1 MKVWGGGNRGASVPG
16 KFTCRMCLAGIET
29 WKCASYLLLCL
40 PALPSVAQP
49 LPPDQPAQFDAISVT
64 VTREARTTKEVP
76 QSVSVVDEKRI
87 KDVRMFNIKDAL
99 QGQVPGLRIESNNN
113 AYDARIS
120 IRGAGLKAQFGVRE
134 INLLRDGV
142 PILDPDSFGRLDFV
156 DPDDIERIEVTRGP
170 GDLYSAGTAGGTIHI
185 ISRSAFDDRH
195 NVVRGGVGNWGT
207 HSLHTRFG
215 KVFDE
220 HALAFTFS
228 RRHTD
233 NDWRE
238 HNRFSSTNAGLKH
251 GWQLGGSS
259 LLETEVTY
267 SDVKLNLPGS
277 LNREQYARYRDTGNA
292 LETQDPWKNSARDS
306 QILFMNSR
314 LEHRVGNWLFKPR
327 IYYNQWKQFH
337 PVTGQINVTDGW
349 ERNFGIDF
357 EGNHTHSLFGIAG
370 SMVIGGTWRRNWND
384 GALQY
389 AYADVLTVPGS
400 GRILSTLSDRKGQL
414 NSRSKST
421 NDLWGIYFLESLSP
435 LDRLTVDLQM
445 RFDQVSFDIER
456 DEFQSYDFANGRY
469 VPGRGLIK
477 VRESYDL
484 FAPKAAITYRATDQ
498 INIYATVAHA
508 NQVPADSEVQNAV
521 EFGRTLKASG
531 HLNYE
536 AGFKGRGRNWSFD
549 LAGYHTDV
557 SNEIISLMQNFQ
569 TLYVNAGK
577 TDKNGF
583 EFFGNYA
590 FDSGL
595 EVGTSYTYT
604 SLKFSKLTE
613 PLTMVDPVTNRRT
626 TINADRS
633 GNQTPRF
640 PEHMYF
646 VYTTYRHPSGW
657 HGRVE
662 TRGQSNYFT
671 DNANTE
677 RRGGYHFL
685 TNLTVG
691 YDRKHWGVTFNV
703 QNLFDKRYA
712 VDVNKDASGSR
723 ISFTPGMPRTFMGY
737 VSYKF

>member
-1 MKVWGGGNRGASVPG
+1 MQVHNNNDKSILNWFAYLIFYI
-16 KFTCRMCLAGIET
+16 KIFA
-29 WKCASYLLLCL
+29 WKWVAYLLFWLL
-40 PALPSVAQP
+40 IAPSIAQQ
-49 LPPDQPAQFDAISVT
+49 PPSDPPTQFDAISVT
-64 VTREARTTKEVP
+64 ATREARTTKEVP
-76 QSVSVVDEKRI
+76 QSISVVDEKRI
-87 KDVRMFNIKDAL
+87 EDVRMFNIKDAI

-113 AYDARIS
+113 AYDAKIS

-195 NVVRGGVGNWGT
+195 NIVRGGVGNWGT

-215 KVFDE
+215 KAFGE

-228 RRHTD
+228 RRHTG
-233 NDWRE
+233 NKWRRQ
-238 HNRFSSTNAGLKH
+238 NRFSSTNVGLKH
-251 GWQLGGSS
+251 GWQLSESS
-259 LLETEVTY
+259 LLETEMTY

-277 LNREQYARYRDTGNA
+277 LSKVQYNHYRDTGKA

-306 QILFMNSR
+306 QILFINSR
-314 LEHRVGNWLFKPR
+314 LEHQVGSWLFKPR

-337 PVTGQINVTDGW
+337 PVTGQINITEGW
-349 ERNFGIDF
+349 ERNFGLDF
-357 EGNHTHSLFGIAG
+357 EGIYTHSLFSMPG

-384 GALQY
+384 NAAQY

-400 GRILSTLSDRKGQL
+400 GRIISTLSDRKGQL
-414 NSRSKST
+414 NSRSQFT

-435 LDRLTVDLQM
+435 IDRLTIDLQM

-456 DEFQSYDFANGRY
+456 DEFQGYDFARGLY
-469 VPGRGLIK
+469 IPGRGLVR
-477 VRESYDL
+477 VREDFDL
-484 FAPKAAITYRATDQ
+484 FAPKAALTYRATDQ
-498 INIYATVAHA
+498 INVYATVAHA
-508 NQVPADSEVQNAV
+508 NQVPTGSEVQNAV
-521 EFGRTLKASG
+521 EFGRTLQASG

-557 SNEIISLMQNFQ
+557 NNEIVSFVQNFQ
-569 TLYVNAGK
+569 TLFVNAGK
-577 TDKNGF
+577 TSKNGF

-590 FDSGL
+590 FSSGV
-595 EVGTSYTYT
+595 EVGGSYTYT
-604 SLKFSKLTE
+604 DLKFSKLTE
-613 PLTMVDPVTNRRT
+613 PLTIVDPNGQRT

-633 GNQTPRF
+633 GNQVPRF

-646 VYTTYRHPSGW
+646 VYATYQHPSGW
-657 HGRVE
+657 HGRIE
-662 TRGQSNYFT
+662 TRGQSDYFT

-685 TNLTVG
+685 TNLTTG
-691 YDRKHWGVTFNV
+691 YDRKRWGVMLNI

-712 VDVNKDASGSR
+712 VDVSKDASGAR
-723 ISFTPGMPRTFMGY
+723 MSFTPGMPRTFMGY